1 MLEVPSLG
9 ENLRKSQLPPK
20 ELLVSGIHQ
29 VLPTMG
35 KEQMQPAAGTACS
48 VAKKRRVVFADSKGL
63 ALTAVCVFTAEE
75 AIPYP
80 KLTLRSRQPVTL
92 KQAPPTGC
100 TGHDRGSWGKRRVR
114 LGFPQPSSD
123 FQSFRAQLQG
133 ALVALESC
141 TVTGLT
147 LSGTV
152 LVKNV
157 SYEKDVRLR
166 ITFDSWRSHRDM
178 PCVYLYQGYYAP
190 DTDTFTFSVPLPDSL
205 DPQDRLE
212 FCVSYLPGGYDTP
225 LWDNNRGQNF
235 RIHVDPESV
244 DPSSEPSRAPPTV
257 ACALR
262 HFGVSQ
268 PWSWRPGSDYLTLPH
283 SFSCPDLLM
292 GHCWDILGNTAPF

>member
-1 MLEVPSLG
+1 MLDISSLG
-9 ENLRKSQLPPK
+9 GNLRDSQLPPK
-20 ELLVSGIHQ
+20 ELLVSGTHQ

-35 KEQMQPAAGTACS
+35 KEQAQPAAGAACS
-48 VAKKRRVVFADSKGL
+48 IAKKRRVVFADSKGL
-63 ALTAVCVFTAEE
+63 SLTAVCVFTAEE
-75 AIPYP
+75 VIPYP

-92 KQAPPTGC
+92 KEAPPTGS
-100 TGHDRGSWGKRRVR
+100 TGHDRGSRRVH
-114 LGFPQPSSD
+114 LGFAQPSSD
-123 FQSFRAQLQG
+123 FQSFLAQLHG

-141 TVTGLT
+141 TVTECA

-157 SYEKDVRLR
+157 SYQKDVQLR
-166 ITFDSWRSHRDM
+166 VTFDSWRSHRDV

-190 DTDTFTFSVPLPDSL
+190 DTDTFTFSVPLPESL

-225 LWDNNRGQNF
+225 MWDNNRGQNY
-235 RIHVDPESV
+235 RIHVDHESA
-244 DPSSEPSRAPPTV
+244 DLSSEPSRTPPTV

-262 HFGVSQ
+262 HLGAAQ
-268 PWSWRPGSDYLTLPH
+268 PWSRRPGSDYLTLPH

-292 GHCWDILGNTAPF
+292 GHCWDMLGNTAPFW